1 MIRTKIEISPGNK
14 LKKDKI
20 KNNELD
26 KNFLAKTNY
35 FIDFQLISEFKNI
48 LNVPKI
54 DFLSLI
60 MMKLKKFL
68 LNEYLSKNI
77 DEENFIYLMNHM
89 KEKWEK
95 KYDNH
100 LQNLSTGWDN
110 YQIAKKNKTNFND
123 IEKFYFKNFV
133 YHCSYIS
140 EYAIHN
146 CDKVNNKFGKYIIV
160 YDYNND
166 KNIIKYV
173 ICENCRKAYFI
184 EHFLNYCEKCK
195 VNYYTSE
202 IHEKKDF
209 FQATL
214 KSPHCEPVVNEK
226 INCSHCNSV
235 LYLNPSS
242 NVVKC
247 LNCRF
252 VSSPNNLDW
261 NCNVCKVPFK
271 SDIIIYNKCEV
282 NYVKKIINY
291 GLLIKKRA
299 HPAKLPCC
307 KNLDVKKTPFYHKKN
322 CKGIIYFA
330 EFHKKL
336 IIICEKCK
344 AVNNFG
350 KFIWTC
356 PQCNLRFKD
365 MKWQENEPKIR
376 KEIFNDKNKLI
387 DDINDNEMIKSNKN
401 LEIIIHNEIDINNM
415 TIKKKKN
422 LHDILQKR
430 IDILPDKIHKD
441 IKDLSTEGSDSRN
454 VNNIYQELHY
464 DYKLNDL
471 IKVKKNNLIQK
482 NGKNASNKSEDKN
495 IINENSETTDDNN
508 QIKKHVGELLS
519 DDNKKLKK
527 RYIFEKLIRGQF
539 ISFTNVNLENLL
551 TEVNPNEVKLSDKKL
566 EIENSE
572 FKSEKSSNNN
582 SSNNNKKKFLVKNK
596 SNSDLKSIHLIS
608 RINKINGDIV
618 SLNSEIN
625 NSKSRNKNNDN
636 KNKEKSHNLKN
647 SIENDLNTSMK
658 GRKYANKNID
668 NEKKNPPK
676 ENNNNNIKNKKYFY
690 KKPDKNAIENKPKN
704 GIKLIPNNNKNNDLN
719 NEGYRK
725 INKEIVHKNND
736 NKININIQPNNNINL
751 NINSNITENKEK
763 LSSGNTISKNSSKYN
778 SNKDNNNTNNN
789 NSNNKRNDSSYSS
802 NSNVKITSED
812 KSKYDDS
819 SFKNKRKIIINRY
832 EPTKTEEEIPNDIVK
847 ITSIDKME
855 KIPLNPAIFTNP
867 LLANNIQQRIKHILF
882 RGKLPLFNVDNY
894 TIKKTLGEGTNG
906 IIYQVQNNTTKKLY
920 AMKKLIAGSIAE
932 LDFCQKEFQ
941 ICYQNPHE
949 SVLTIYGICVRCF
962 DATTYVLYVLMPLAE
977 KDLEMEISE
986 RIRRKKYYKE
996 EELIAMIK
1004 KLVEGLYY
1012 LQKERN
1018 VAHRD
1023 IKPENILIFKNHV
1036 LKLAD
1041 FGEAKV
1047 NNNNRKKK
1055 TIRGTEFYM
1064 SPILYEGNMKSKYDI
1079 QHNPFKSDVFSLGYC
1094 FICASSLDPEVI
1106 NEIRQQKDMNK
1117 IKAILKKYFPKEYSA
1132 KYINLLLKMIT
1143 LDENDRVDFIGLE
1156 KILQSY

>member
-1 MIRTKIEISPGNK
+1 M
-14 LKKDKI
+14 
-20 KNNELD
+20 
-26 KNFLAKTNY
+26 NY
-35 FIDFQLISEFKNI
+35 
-48 LNVPKI
+48 
-54 DFLSLI
+54 
-60 MMKLKKFL
+60 
-68 LNEYLSKNI
+68 
-77 DEENFIYLMNHM
+77 
-89 KEKWEK
+89 
-95 KYDNH
+95 
-100 LQNLSTGWDN
+100 
-110 YQIAKKNKTNFND
+110 
-123 IEKFYFKNFV
+123 
-133 YHCSYIS
+133 
-140 EYAIHN
+140 
-146 CDKVNNKFGKYIIV
+146 
-160 YDYNND
+160 
-166 KNIIKYV
+166 
-173 ICENCRKAYFI
+173 
-184 EHFLNYCEKCK
+184 
-195 VNYYTSE
+195 
-202 IHEKKDF
+202 
-209 FQATL
+209 
-214 KSPHCEPVVNEK
+214 
-226 INCSHCNSV
+226 
-235 LYLNPSS
+235 
-242 NVVKC
+242 
-247 LNCRF
+247 
-252 VSSPNNLDW
+252 
-261 NCNVCKVPFK
+261 
-271 SDIIIYNKCEV
+271 
-282 NYVKKIINY
+282 
-291 GLLIKKRA
+291 
-299 HPAKLPCC
+299 
-307 KNLDVKKTPFYHKKN
+307 
-322 CKGIIYFA
+322 
-330 EFHKKL
+330 
-336 IIICEKCK
+336 
-344 AVNNFG
+344 
-350 KFIWTC
+350 
-356 PQCNLRFKD
+356 
-365 MKWQENEPKIR
+365 
-376 KEIFNDKNKLI
+376 
-387 DDINDNEMIKSNKN
+387 
-401 LEIIIHNEIDINNM
+401 
-415 TIKKKKN
+415 
-422 LHDILQKR
+422 
-430 IDILPDKIHKD
+430 
-441 IKDLSTEGSDSRN
+441 
-454 VNNIYQELHY
+454 
-464 DYKLNDL
+464 
-471 IKVKKNNLIQK
+471 
-482 NGKNASNKSEDKN
+482 
-495 IINENSETTDDNN
+495 
-508 QIKKHVGELLS
+508 
-519 DDNKKLKK
+519 
-527 RYIFEKLIRGQF
+527 
-539 ISFTNVNLENLL
+539 
-551 TEVNPNEVKLSDKKL
+551 
-566 EIENSE
+566 
-572 FKSEKSSNNN
+572 
-582 SSNNNKKKFLVKNK
+582 
-596 SNSDLKSIHLIS
+596 
-608 RINKINGDIV
+608 
-618 SLNSEIN
+618 
-625 NSKSRNKNNDN
+625 
-636 KNKEKSHNLKN
+636 
-647 SIENDLNTSMK
+647 
-658 GRKYANKNID
+658 
-668 NEKKNPPK
+668 
-676 ENNNNNIKNKKYFY
+676 
-690 KKPDKNAIENKPKN
+690 
-704 GIKLIPNNNKNNDLN
+704 LN

-920 AMKKLIAGSIAE
+920 AMKKLIASSIAE

-949 SVLTIYGICVRCF
+949 SVLTIYGVCVRCF